1 MTNDEIIKK
10 LEEQLHI
17 LERVQKNAERLRN
30 FQAIVEIS
38 DRIVQIM
45 RIIKFLKGKENGDIF
60 ERR

>member
-10 LEEQLHI
+10 LEEQLDA
-17 LERVQKNAERLRN
+17 LERVQKNAERLRD
-30 FQAIVEIS
+30 FQAMVELS

-45 RIIKFLKGKENGDIF
+45 RSIKFLKDKGIF

>member
-10 LEEQLHI
+10 LEEQLDI

-30 FQAIVEIS
+30 FQAMVELS

-45 RIIKFLKGKENGDIF
+45 RSIKFLKDKGIF

>member
-30 FQAIVEIS
+30 FQAMIEIS

-45 RIIKFLKGKENGDIF
+45 RIIKLLKGKENGDIF

>member
-30 FQAIVEIS
+30 FQAMVEIS

-45 RIIKFLKGKENGDIF
+45 RIIKFLKGKGNGDIF

>member
-30 FQAIVEIS
+30 FQAMIEIS

-60 ERR
+60 EKR

>member
-17 LERVQKNAERLRN
+17 LERVQENAERLRN
-30 FQAIVEIS
+30 FQAMVEIS

-45 RIIKFLKGKENGDIF
+45 RIIKFLEGKENGDIF
-60 ERR
+60 

>member
-10 LEEQLHI
+10 LEEQLDI
-17 LERVQKNAERLRN
+17 LERVQKNAERLRD
-30 FQAIVEIS
+30 FQAMVEIS

>member
-17 LERVQKNAERLRN
+17 LERVQKNAEQLRD
-30 FQAIVEIS
+30 FQVMVEIS

>member
-17 LERVQKNAERLRN
+17 LERVQKNAERLRD
-30 FQAIVEIS
+30 FQAMVEIS

>member
-10 LEEQLHI
+10 LEEQLDI

-30 FQAIVEIS
+30 FQAMVEIS

>member
-10 LEEQLHI
+10 LEEQLDA
-17 LERVQKNAERLRN
+17 LERVQKNAERLRD
-30 FQAIVEIS
+30 FQAMVEIS

-45 RIIKFLKGKENGDIF
+45 RSIKFLKDKGIF

>member
-10 LEEQLHI
+10 LEEQLDV
-17 LERVQKNAERLRN
+17 LERVQKNAERLRD
-30 FQAIVEIS
+30 FRAVAKIS

>member
-1 MTNDEIIKK
+1 MTNDEIVKK
-10 LEEQLHI
+10 LEEQLDV
-17 LERVQKNAERLRN
+17 LERVQKNAERLRD
-30 FQAIVEIS
+30 FQAMIEIS

>member
-30 FQAIVEIS
+30 FQAMVEIS
-38 DRIVQIM
+38 DRIFHIV
-45 RIIKFLKGKENGDIF
+45 RNIKILKDKENGDIF
-60 ERR
+60 

>member
-30 FQAIVEIS
+30 FQAMGEIS

>member
-30 FQAIVEIS
+30 FQAMIEIS

-45 RIIKFLKGKENGDIF
+45 RSIKFLKDKGIF

>member
-30 FQAIVEIS
+30 FQAMIEIS

>member
-10 LEEQLHI
+10 LEEQLDT

-30 FQAIVEIS
+30 FQAMVEIS

-45 RIIKFLKGKENGDIF
+45 RSIKFLKDKGIF
-60 ERR
+60 

>member
-10 LEEQLHI
+10 LEEQLDA

-30 FQAIVEIS
+30 FQAMVEIS

>member
-30 FQAIVEIS
+30 FQAMVEIS

-45 RIIKFLKGKENGDIF
+45 RIIKFLKGKEHGDIF

>member
-17 LERVQKNAERLRN
+17 LERVQKNAERLRD
-30 FQAIVEIS
+30 FQAMVEIS

-45 RIIKFLKGKENGDIF
+45 RSIKSLKDKGSF